1 MEMTLWE
8 SSLLRVWERVIVDQ
22 VVAPRT
28 RRATTARLVDV
39 YQTAYW

>member
-22 VVAPRT
+22 VEPPRT
-28 RRATTARLVDV
+28 RRATTACLLAV
-39 YQTAYW
+39 YQAAYW